1 MLRKIWNKIKEE
13 AVLITMIVLLVLSF
27 VTFCKNQVLWN
38 EILELI
44 NQVQV
49 QIEDY
54 LIETQ

>member
-1 MLRKIWNKIKEE
+1 MLRKIWKKIKEE

-27 VTFCKNQVLWN
+27 VTFCKNQVLRN